1 MKKIKIPLLYLL
13 SFALSVLPVVIYVV
27 LHKDRYFTTL
37 PQQVKLSV
45 GGAFLVV
52 IVLLKAMGKL
62 KSPGRVGVFGAV
74 FLLCYLLEAVL
85 NDLIVLSF
93 LALVGEVMDG
103 VCQAYIRRAKAQREA
118 QRTACEVKRALS
130 GRV

>member
-1 MKKIKIPLLYLL
+1 MRRIKIPLLYLL
-13 SFALSVLPVVIYVV
+13 SFALSVLPVVTYVV
-27 LHKDRYFTTL
+27 LHRDRYFTTL

-62 KSPGRVGVFGAV
+62 RAPGRVGLFGTV

-85 NDLIVLSF
+85 NDLIILSF
-93 LALVGEVMDG
+93 LALVGEVMDS
-103 VCQAYIRRAKAQREA
+103 VCQAYIRRVKQEKEA
-118 QRTACEVKRALS
+118 QLTAAHVKKALS